1 MPRSS
6 AAHHR
11 RPERDVSPTRSRP
24 RLDRFARL
32 EATLALSQH
41 TLDVQFKRMANMK
54 AELDL
59 LKVSNQ
65 TTGSHHAQETKPKV

>member
-1 MPRSS
+1 MSRTS
-6 AAHHR
+6 AAHSR
-11 RPERDVSPTRSRP
+11 RPDRAVAPTRNGP
-24 RLDRFARL
+24 RLDRFAAL
-32 EATLALSQH
+32 ESTLKVIQH